1 MWLLHFLPDS
11 FLAFVVNA
19 VLVLG
24 ILGTILAF
32 FVINPILRWFP
43 PLSKYVTVAQVV
55 SLLVLTAGVYF
66 KGGYSAEMQW
76 RERVAEMEAQVA
88 EAEAKSDQFNKDL
101 TSERKKK
108 QKVRTEVKV
117 VIKERIKMQREVIDA
132 GCTVS
137 PEAIKTLNDS
147 AKLRKGSVTVEFQ
160 GEKK

>member
-1 MWLLHFLPDS
+1 MLQIVS
-11 FLAFVVNA
+11 AV
-19 VLVLG
+19 VLVAG
-24 ILGTILAF
+24 I
-32 FVINPILRWFP
+32 
-43 PLSKYVTVAQVV
+43 
-55 SLLVLTAGVYF
+55 YF

-76 RERVAEMEAQVA
+76 RERVAEMEAKVA

>member
-76 RERVAEMEAQVA
+76 RERVAEMQAKVAQA
-88 EAEAKSDQFNKDL
+88 EEQSKAANAALDKKSAE
-101 TSERKKK
+101 
-108 QKVRTEVKV
+108 KVR
-117 VIKERIKMQREVIDA
+117 VIKGREIVVKQFIDREVAKYNDKCEIPRAFVDA
-132 GCTVS
+132 H
-137 PEAIKTLNDS
+137 NMS
-147 AKLRKGSVTVEFQ
+147 AEQPK
-160 GEKK
+160 